1 MGFTIKRM
9 AVVAVGL
16 LLAVSASAAVQNLMV
31 PKGTDVTLVFDQ
43 AMNSK
48 NVKVG
53 DPVKLHVRDDVSVRR
68 NVILQR
74 GDRVSGVIS
83 QVDHRQR
90 YGVNAKMRIELSPVR
105 STYGEVLALEN
116 RSKGQYVRGKQS
128 GKAARVTAGG
138 AIVAGPVGLV
148 GGYFIHGQR
157 VQISRGDVMET
168 EVARDTWVSKQGRGE
183 QRNGR
188 NGNRGR

>member
-1 MGFTIKRM
+1 MSSTVRRL
-9 AVVAVGL
+9 AVVVGI
-16 LLAVSASAAVQNLMV
+16 LLAVSASAAVQKLMV

-48 NVKVG
+48 NVNVG
-53 DPVKLHVRDDVSVRR
+53 DAVRLHVRDDVAVAH
-68 NVILQR
+68 NVILKR
-74 GDRVSGVIS
+74 GDRVQGVIS
-83 QVDHRQR
+83 RVDHRQR
-90 YGVNAKMRIELSPVR
+90 YGVNAKMRIELSPVK

-138 AIVAGPVGLV
+138 AIIAGPVGLV

-168 EVARDTWVSKQGRGE
+168 EVAKDTWLKR
-183 QRNGR
+183 
-188 NGNRGR
+188 